1 MKTRSRTREPKSDK
15 APAQRSGGLH
25 LASAR
30 SLLSGRAETQS
41 STTPSFAQN
50 SKEPHQDA
58 DSTPLWM
65 NINFS
70 ELPLDSDWLPD
81 NALLELAIAGTRTA
95 LPQLATLET
104 CFGVSLANIAV
115 YSNPATRKALERF
128 NAEAAVYRGQILLR
142 EPTPP
147 LFTLAHE
154 IAHILQFDATEAQPS
169 EVILPATAAVES
181 EAESL
186 ASRVER
192 RANSRTNG
200 IPFAPLTAEAKL
212 SGDVVALRSADR
224 TRPATANESAT
235 ATPAAESSPAP
246 GRSAPAPERQT
257 ELTPESERRPRAAGE
272 ASQTPGVDAEATGF
286 GELPTVPEPGVTAEQ
301 VAARAEQVAT
311 AQAALDNAEA
321 SPTLMDA
328 FVAAPPTIKAQ
339 VSGDLGNR
347 FTSAMHSETQTIQEN
362 TPAVEAEMNGNTPVA
377 AGTITSPDATT
388 VELEPVPPEPA
399 PDAETVVGTS
409 VQNEEDAERNTS
421 LVGRIAAAGGNPLA
435 LERLRAQLEEQ
446 SLNNVQTTDPTI
458 VTSPG
463 EPPAVPLQG
472 ETDPQ
477 RYQNQLDE
485 GSRQG
490 REALALQTEQ
500 ALALPGVE
508 RVQLADV
515 HESLP
520 LGEVAAPIADDA
532 ASPEGAQQYLQLNMP
547 AEVQTAFDDI
557 AGPSMQQSQVEA
569 QTQIQQAAR
578 DRDQQHQ
585 IEVQKAETETAKA
598 QREAD
603 TAQRNHVSEART
615 QIETKRR
622 ETLDGQ
628 QAAVEQMETD
638 AELQRDAERQE
649 FDRQAQ
655 EKQGEIDG
663 KYADAEADAE
673 AKVREG
679 EAEAEAERQRK
690 EREAEDQSWWEAAL
704 DFITDLFDALVSFI
718 NKVFDAVRSAI
729 NGLLNV
735 LRDAVIGLINEIASA
750 LKGLI
755 RAFGEIL
762 KGLVQT
768 LLGDLFPELAAKLTK
783 AIDSAVEIATSAIDA
798 AADALKNAVNFIV
811 ETLRAGINALLNVFQ
826 GALNAALAL
835 ARAALTGDWE
845 AFFLQLFE
853 ATCRVAG
860 IDPESIYAFI
870 GRARETID
878 IIVNDPGQFVS
889 NIFDAVLGGFRL
901 FGENFLTHLQRSVIE
916 WLTGTLGSAGI
927 TLPERFD
934 LMGVISLV
942 AQILG
947 LTWDNLRQRI
957 VRVVGERGVQV
968 IEFVA
973 GYVQTL
979 IEGGWSALWERIQ
992 NDLASLRDMVLDQ
1005 LKNFIVERIITAA
1018 LTRLATMFNP
1028 VGALVNLILAAY
1040 QFYTFVRDQM
1050 ERIARVVSVVAE
1062 MIGNIARGV
1071 LGPAM
1076 QAVETV
1082 LAGLLT
1088 LALDL
1093 LARLLNLGNVG
1104 ARVREI
1110 LESVQASIWRAIDR
1124 LIEQVLATF
1133 RGGATS
1139 AAQPGEAQQPVQPTT
1154 QPETALGDAIA
1165 INFRMDDE
1173 SHSFT
1178 VAAQGGRVAVLMAS
1192 ERQED
1197 LAIKKRNFDN
1207 LLAQYKNLFES
1218 QFDST
1223 NETLDFFV
1231 KVDEVKAAVDA
1242 KIQEILAKTT
1252 EQLFANATSTRR
1264 RSPAEV
1270 QQRRAEQQIDV
1281 IEQARRELA
1290 EAAQGLEAVAR
1301 AKGLDGLSPLH
1312 IERWL
1317 EEKWRQTNL
1326 VPVQQKITD
1335 ILQRHKPPII
1345 AALPGSTVNYRGSL
1359 ASGWKGPHK
1368 VAEDNAAARFNPQ
1381 EFDCDAFIQLPNPL
1395 WRSEFI
1401 TPNILTETDPSVFL
1415 VELRGR
1421 WAKYD
1426 RIRSAQMAI
1435 VDDLR
1440 REMALPKSVLRGY
1453 RRSEN
1458 DPSSPKFSFKLEPRS
1473 TTEVQQSRGQSFP
1486 QGAFERAGFPETERQ
1501 MQQVGRQ
1508 VRRPEDV
1515 VQV

>member
-1 MKTRSRTREPKSDK
+1 MKTRSRTREPKSEK
-15 APAQRSGGLH
+15 APAQQRGGFH

-30 SLLSGRAETQS
+30 ALLPGRTENQPNAL
-41 STTPSFAQN
+41 PSFAQRPA
-50 SKEPHQDA
+50 ELRQEA
-58 DSTPLWM
+58 GATPAWM

-70 ELPLDSDWLPD
+70 ELPLNSDLLPD
-81 NALLELAIAGTRTA
+81 NALLDLAIAGTRMA
-95 LPQLATLET
+95 LPRRATLET
-104 CFGVSLANIAV
+104 CFGVSLAGIAV
-115 YSNPATRKALERF
+115 YCNPATRKALERF
-128 NAEAAVYRGQILLR
+128 NAEAAVYRGRILLR
-142 EPTPP
+142 ESTPS

-154 IAHILQFDATEAQPS
+154 ITHILQFDATEAPPS
-169 EVILPATAAVES
+169 EAISPATAAAES

-192 RANSRTNG
+192 RADSRADE

-212 SGDVVALRSADR
+212 SGNVVALRSADR
-224 TRPATANESAT
+224 TRPATTNQPAIAAPATESGASPDR
-235 ATPAAESSPAP
+235 PAS
-246 GRSAPAPERQT
+246 APERQT
-257 ELTPESERRPRAAGE
+257 VRSTESESRSPAGGE
-272 ASQTPGVDAEATGF
+272 AAQTPGVDAEATGF
-286 GELPTVPEPGVTAEQ
+286 GEMPTAPEPGVTAEQ
-301 VAARAEQVAT
+301 VAARAEQVAA
-311 AQAALDNAEA
+311 AQTALDNAEA
-321 SPTLMDA
+321 SPALMDA
-328 FVAAPPTIKAQ
+328 FATAPPTIKAQ

-347 FTSAMHSETQTIQEN
+347 FSAAMSRETQTIQEN

-388 VELEPVPPEPA
+388 VELEPVPPEPT
-399 PDAETVVGTS
+399 PDAETVVGAS

-421 LVGRIAAAGGNPLA
+421 LVGRIAAAGGNPAA

-446 SLNNVQTTDPTI
+446 SLDNVQTTDPSI

-490 REALALQTEQ
+490 RETLALQKEQ

-520 LGEVAAPIADDA
+520 LGEVAAPVADDA

-557 AGPSMQQSQVEA
+557 AGPSMQQSQAEA
-569 QTQIQQAAR
+569 QTQVQQAAQE
-578 DRDQQHQ
+578 RDQQHQ
-585 IEVQKAETETAKA
+585 AEVQKAETETAKA

-603 TAQRNHVSEART
+603 TAQRNQVTDARS
-615 QIETKRR
+615 QIETSRR
-622 ETLDGQ
+622 ETLDSQ

-638 AELQRDAERQE
+638 AELKRDAERQE
-649 FDRQAQ
+649 FDRQTE

-663 KYADAEADAE
+663 KYEEAEAEAE

-735 LRDAVIGLINEIASA
+735 LRDAVMGLIDAIASA

-768 LLGDLFPELAAKLTK
+768 LLGDLFPELAAKLTA
-783 AIDSAVEIATSAIDA
+783 AIDSAVELATSAIDA
-798 AADALKNAVNFIV
+798 VADTLKSAVNFIV

-853 ATCRVAG
+853 AACRVAG

-878 IIVNDPGQFVS
+878 IIINDPGQFVS
-889 NIFDAVLGGFRL
+889 NIFDSVLGGFRL

-947 LTWDNLRQRI
+947 LTWANLRQRI
-957 VRVVGERGVQV
+957 VRVVGERGVQI

-1028 VGALVNLILAAY
+1028 VGALFNLILAAY

-1050 ERIARVVSVVAE
+1050 ERIARVVGVVAE

-1076 QAVETV
+1076 QAVESV
-1082 LAGLLT
+1082 LANLLT

-1093 LARLLNLGNVG
+1093 LARLLGLGNVG

-1110 LESVQASIWRAIDR
+1110 LESVQAAIWGAIDR
-1124 LIEQVLATF
+1124 LINVVIGMF
-1133 RGGATS
+1133 RGGGTQPAQTQAGESGQPEDEPFTLGQENHTLRARINQGRVSILMASNEFLELEGRINNIRIIYIGTADRPGEYFGSQLAQQLEQRLAAIEQKAIQTITQSNSATDPAQQITIVNAGLDQIETIFAPLGQPPFRVETERGFTRPTHRVTPASTDSFGRAVASVGDPISRASQGQGGAPS
-1139 AAQPGEAQQPVQPTT
+1139 AAPAGWSILRGVPGFSYERGHLVAGSTPNSLGGPGNDVRNLTPISQATNTSMRVGPEKLARDAIYDNTVHPINILRYTVRCHYNPSNSGLESWLVNTFGASPGSADRLYALARVNDPMAVPTVH
-1154 QPETALGDAIA
+1154 TALGGASFMNINLVQVNIYEIRKKLARYFLAERLTVSIQSLQGPTAIA
-1165 INFRMDDE
+1165 PNHPIDN
-1173 SHSFT
+1173 H
-1178 VAAQGGRVAVLMAS
+1178 QGVS
-1192 ERQED
+1192 
-1197 LAIKKRNFDN
+1197 
-1207 LLAQYKNLFES
+1207 
-1218 QFDST
+1218 
-1223 NETLDFFV
+1223 
-1231 KVDEVKAAVDA
+1231 
-1242 KIQEILAKTT
+1242 
-1252 EQLFANATSTRR
+1252 
-1264 RSPAEV
+1264 
-1270 QQRRAEQQIDV
+1270 
-1281 IEQARRELA
+1281 
-1290 EAAQGLEAVAR
+1290 
-1301 AKGLDGLSPLH
+1301 
-1312 IERWL
+1312 
-1317 EEKWRQTNL
+1317 
-1326 VPVQQKITD
+1326 
-1335 ILQRHKPPII
+1335 
-1345 AALPGSTVNYRGSL
+1345 LP
-1359 ASGWKGPHK
+1359 
-1368 VAEDNAAARFNPQ
+1368 
-1381 EFDCDAFIQLPNPL
+1381 
-1395 WRSEFI
+1395 
-1401 TPNILTETDPSVFL
+1401 
-1415 VELRGR
+1415 
-1421 WAKYD
+1421 
-1426 RIRSAQMAI
+1426 
-1435 VDDLR
+1435 
-1440 REMALPKSVLRGY
+1440 
-1453 RRSEN
+1453 
-1458 DPSSPKFSFKLEPRS
+1458 
-1473 TTEVQQSRGQSFP
+1473 
-1486 QGAFERAGFPETERQ
+1486 
-1501 MQQVGRQ
+1501 
-1508 VRRPEDV
+1508 
-1515 VQV
+1515 